1 MFTLHMKYRLYALLF
16 LGGLVCL
23 AFASYQQHYSQLITT
38 GHREVAEQR
47 FDSQDYERAGRFWFA
62 SQDRLTFNRGV
73 LAYKAQNLPRAAQY
87 FRQVSQ
93 DTTSPTLRVQ
103 ALHNLGM
110 VMVALKKGQGA
121 AQMFKEALRL
131 NPEDMR
137 SKFHLERLYHFV
149 LALRDNHPKPRSN
162 RRLAQHLPKLFS
174 RVKRERDAEKN
185 IPVFNRLLGDRHA
198 LCTPWCSLVFVVMSV
213 ARAFSHLRKAPL
225 YCLPTTARRAKL
237 VATHTISY
245 ALATSPMAAGFP
257 ASLAGSE
264 PGRGASGA
272 PYVDG
277 GIVFKS
283 RCP

>member
-23 AFASYQQHYSQLITT
+23 AVASYQQHYSQLITT
-38 GHREVAEQR
+38 GHRAVAEQR

-149 LALRDNHPKPRSN
+149 LRS
-162 RRLAQHLPKLFS
+162 QGQS
-174 RVKRERDAEKN
+174 SE
-185 IPVFNRLLGDRHA
+185 
-198 LCTPWCSLVFVVMSV
+198 
-213 ARAFSHLRKAPL
+213 
-225 YCLPTTARRAKL
+225 
-237 VATHTISY
+237 
-245 ALATSPMAAGFP
+245 
-257 ASLAGSE
+257 ASLQQAPGTTPPQALQPGQE
-264 PGRGASGA
+264 GEGRGKKHT
-272 PYVDG
+272 
-277 GIVFKS
+277 GI
-283 RCP
+283 